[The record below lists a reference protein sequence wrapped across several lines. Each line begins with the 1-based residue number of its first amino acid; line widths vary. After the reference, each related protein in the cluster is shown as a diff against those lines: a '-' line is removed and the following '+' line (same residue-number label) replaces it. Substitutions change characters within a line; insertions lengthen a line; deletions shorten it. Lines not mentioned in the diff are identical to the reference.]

1 MHYKRI
7 RSHGDPHMKRKF
19 QSGNDYLVLYDC
31 GTAFLRYGNSSP
43 VKCDYYE
50 CGDFITIRLGGDTM
64 QMRIEEGGISSF
76 TGDRWE
82 EIYPFDIAA

>member
-1 MHYKRI
+1 MR
-7 RSHGDPHMKRKF
+7 
-19 QSGNDYLVLYDC
+19 L
-31 GTAFLRYGNSSP
+31 
-43 VKCDYYE
+43 
-50 CGDFITIRLGGDTM
+50 FITIRLGGDTM

>member
-1 MHYKRI
+1 
-7 RSHGDPHMKRKF
+7 MKRKF

-64 QMRIEEGGISSF
+64 KMRIEEGGISSF